1 MHFHLP
7 KPLHG
12 WRELVGEVGIIV
24 VGVLIALGAEQLV
37 ERAHW
42 SHQVDL
48 ERSALHSEI
57 VENLDSV
64 ELRMALEPCVKARLA
79 ELQTLAANPP
89 SEDAARIAG
98 KVGLPLP
105 SEGSRGAWSI
115 ALAGEALSHM
125 PLKEQLEYSNA
136 FANYENW
143 DVIRGDERKAW
154 LRLAVL
160 DNPRV
165 LTDADWVQIREA
177 VAEAT
182 AADQRIAA
190 VGPFIFR
197 TANVGEKP
205 DILLTPAQVFEETG
219 YGSEIC
225 KPLLQADIKP
235 QPERS

>member
-42 SHQVDL
+42 NHQVEL
-48 ERSALHSEI
+48 ERAALHSEI
-57 VENLDSV
+57 VSNLDSV
-64 ELRMALEPCVKARLA
+64 QLRMVLEPCVKARLA
-79 ELQTLAANPP
+79 ELQQLAASAPAQN
-89 SEDAARIAG
+89 AGRI
-98 KVGLPLP
+98 VGRVGVPLP
-105 SEGSRGAWSI
+105 SAGSRGAWSI

-125 PLKEQLEYSNA
+125 PLQEQLDYSNA

-197 TANVGEKP
+197 TANVGENH
-205 DILLTPAQVFEETG
+205 DVSLTPAQVFQMTG

-225 KPLLQADIKP
+225 KPLLGAPGKS
-235 QPERS
+235 QPEHD

>member
-12 WRELVGEVGIIV
+12 WRELLGEVGIIV

-42 SHQVDL
+42 NHQVEL

-64 ELRMALEPCVKARLA
+64 QIRMALEPCVRARLA
-79 ELQTLAANPP
+79 ELQALAASPP
-89 SEDAARIAG
+89 TQAAGRI
-98 KVGLPLP
+98 VGRVGVPVP

-125 PLKEQLEYSNA
+125 PLNEQLDYSNA

-165 LTDADWVQIREA
+165 LTGADWVQIRQA
-177 VAEAT
+177 VAEAS

-197 TANVGEKP
+197 TASVGEKP
-205 DILLTPAQVFEETG
+205 DTVLNSSQVFQVAG

-225 KPLLQADIKP
+225 KPLLRTPGNP
-235 QPERS
+235 QRERS